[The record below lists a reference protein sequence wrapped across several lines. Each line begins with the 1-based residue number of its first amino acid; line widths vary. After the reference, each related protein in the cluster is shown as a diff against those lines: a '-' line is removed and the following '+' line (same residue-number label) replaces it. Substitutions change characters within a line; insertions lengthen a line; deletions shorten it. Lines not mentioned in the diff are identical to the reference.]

1 MHTDSSDTPQRQ
13 VFSLSEITGSK
24 TKTSSGESSPS
35 EKEPGKK
42 VKSNPVVTSRSQN
55 RNFKPGYVTANEW
68 SYPFIKDKRDALMNN
83 PTESEKI
90 MWELLRNKK
99 TGHKIRRQHII
110 DNFITDF
117 VCILKRV
124 VIEIDGKIH
133 LKQHEY
139 DELRTRHLNDLGFE
153 VIRFTNEEVL
163 SNPALVA
170 EKIKQ
175 YLDKTPDHI
184 FDNATQ
190 IHPES
195 ENEIPF

>member
-1 MHTDSSDTPQRQ
+1 MHTESSDTPQRQ

-24 TKTSSGESSPS
+24 TKTSSGEGSPL
-35 EKEPGKK
+35 EKDPGNK
-42 VKSNPVVTSRSQN
+42 VKNNPVATSHSQN
-55 RNFKPGYVTANEW
+55 KNFKPGYVTANEW
-68 SYPFIKDKRDALMNN
+68 SYPFIKEKRDNLKNS

-90 MWELLRNKK
+90 MWEFLRNKK

-153 VIRFTNEEVL
+153 VIRFSNEEVL

-184 FDNATQ
+184 FDNAT
-190 IHPES
+190 
-195 ENEIPF
+195 